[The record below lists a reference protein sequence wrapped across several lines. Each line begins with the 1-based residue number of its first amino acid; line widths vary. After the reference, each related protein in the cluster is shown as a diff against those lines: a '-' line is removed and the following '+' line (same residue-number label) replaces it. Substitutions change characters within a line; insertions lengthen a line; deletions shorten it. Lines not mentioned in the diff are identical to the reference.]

1 MTFGQKLKEA
11 RQKAALSQEELA
23 QRISVSRSA
32 IAKWETD
39 KGLPDVDNLKAIS
52 KLLDVSVDYLL
63 DDENGLDLSITREPI
78 DFKGEKS
85 FIKKAKLK
93 DALVKNRFPEYTIYA
108 LTATKKLSS
117 KEKLRDHAMSL
128 FTAFLPGSGSFDSG
142 TELVNAFENLNNAFY
157 LADSEKKQYFIAVD
171 DEFMEIRQI
180 ATRIDERKFEIGD
193 YKLTRS
199 SKAIV

>member
-1 MTFGQKLKEA
+1 MTFGQKLREA

-63 DDENGLDLSITREPI
+63 DDESSLDLSVTREPVELN
-78 DFKGEKS
+78 GEKNL
-85 FIKKAKLK
+85 FKKAKLK
-93 DALVKNRFPEYTIYA
+93 DALVKDKFREYSVYA

-117 KEKLRDHAMSL
+117 KEKIRDHAMSL
-128 FTAFLPGSGSFDSG
+128 FTAFLPGIGSFDSG
-142 TELVNAFENLNNAFY
+142 TDLVNALENLNNAFY
-157 LADSEKKQYFIAVD
+157 LADSDKKQYFIIVS

-180 ATRIDERKFEIGD
+180 AGRFDDRKFEIGD
-193 YKLTRS
+193 YKMVRS
-199 SKAIV
+199 QKAI